1 MSRILI
7 IDDEPAICWSLKERL
22 TDQGHD
28 VQIAASVE
36 RADKLLNTFVP
47 EVIVLDI
54 RLPGQDGLSAIP
66 GFRQR
71 LPSIPIIVMTA
82 FGDLQTVVDAISRGA
97 FEYLVKPFEL
107 PEFLSVVS
115 RAIQTLAKE
124 ATGPSQPVE
133 ANQLIGRGPA
143 MQAIFKQIALMAPTE
158 FPILITGETG
168 TGKELVAEAIHRH
181 SHRRNGPFVRV
192 SLASLNP
199 SVIESELFGHAKGA
213 FTGATEDRQGLFE
226 LAENGT
232 IFLDEIGETPP
243 AIQVKLLRVLE
254 SHSFTRVG
262 TSNERT
268 TNARLIAATNRDL
281 RTMIVG
287 HDFREDLYHR
297 LKVFSIE
304 LPPLRSHREDLRP
317 LVEYFVTRHLNSTPT
332 NITDEFWAEIEKRTW
347 PGNIRELRNAI
358 DHAVVLSRGGP
369 LFAAHLPPLPVDI
382 ATGEESCDQLQF
394 AIAAWVQRQLSE
406 SQSDSVNDLYRRFS
420 SIADTALLNE
430 VLSHTQQNR
439 SAAAKLLGLDR
450 ATLRTKLGTT
460 ASD

>member
-1 MSRILI
+1 
-7 IDDEPAICWSLKERL
+7 
-22 TDQGHD
+22 
-28 VQIAASVE
+28 
-36 RADKLLNTFVP
+36 
-47 EVIVLDI
+47 
-54 RLPGQDGLSAIP
+54 
-66 GFRQR
+66 
-71 LPSIPIIVMTA
+71 
-82 FGDLQTVVDAISRGA
+82 
-97 FEYLVKPFEL
+97 
-107 PEFLSVVS
+107 
-115 RAIQTLAKE
+115 
-124 ATGPSQPVE
+124 
-133 ANQLIGRGPA
+133 

-199 SVIESELFGHAKGA
+199 SVIESELFGHGKGA

-268 TNARLIAATNRDL
+268 TNARLLAATNRDL
-281 RTMIVG
+281 RTMIVEQT
-287 HDFREDLYHR
+287 FRDDLYHR

-317 LVEYFVTRHLNSTPT
+317 LVEYFIGRHLNSTKP
-332 NITDEFWAEIEKRTW
+332 NITDEFWVEVEKRTW

-369 LFAAHLPPLPVDI
+369 LVTEHLPPLPNVIRPTEDSTEHLRI
-382 ATGEESCDQLQF
+382 
-394 AIAAWVQRQLSE
+394 AIAAWVQRQLGETQNE
-406 SQSDSVNDLYRRFS
+406 SMTDLYRRFS
-420 SIADTALLNE
+420 NVADAAVLNE
-430 VLSHTQQNR
+430 VLKHTQQNR

-450 ATLRTKLGTT
+450 ATLRAKLGTT